1 MVEMSN
7 TIMNECLRT
16 RSISDALSSCTGT
29 IPDLSGMSIEAR
41 NIENIEI
48 ETPGGK
54 QGEDLLGLEGVLQ
67 DATEMAP
74 RRARNAA

>member
-1 MVEMSN
+1 
-7 TIMNECLRT
+7 
-16 RSISDALSSCTGT
+16 
-29 IPDLSGMSIEAR
+29 MSIEAK